1 MAQPFGPDVID
12 AIAQVKSHGDALR
25 DGDASARRALIST
38 ARFLITSL
46 ESPMEA
52 MLRLMWA
59 EPSHHAYLRVAV
71 DLQLFKNMSA
81 NGGTAKSVNLLAR
94 LCGVDALLLARLMKH
109 LAAMG
114 TIREVS
120 AEVYEHT
127 ALSMAMIEPPVYDAV
142 TCCYDLIRPSYQK
155 LPQYLA
161 GRGYAMPQDPK
172 DGVFQYA
179 YGTGHTLFQYLAANP
194 NEMIKFGSH
203 MAGYSQ
209 GRPRWCQPGFYP
221 VDERLGQGL
230 QAGDDQVLLVDVG
243 GGKGQDLLLFKKQFP
258 HLHGRL
264 VLQDLPEV
272 IAEAKPNLENGF
284 EAFGHNFTTPQPV
297 KGARAYYLH
306 SVLHDWSDDEGRRIL
321 QQIIPAM
328 KKGYSKVL
336 INECVIPDVQADPI
350 MTGVDGNLMV
360 LTASRERTKAQW
372 DKLIESVGLK
382 VSQTFTHPEA
392 YESLI
397 ECELV

>member
-1 MAQPFGPDVID
+1 MAQPFSLDFID
-12 AIAQVKSHGDALR
+12 ALNQVKSHGEALR
-25 DGDASARRALIST
+25 DGDASARRALLSA
-38 ARFLITSL
+38 ARSLIASL

-71 DLQLFKNMSA
+71 DLQLFKNMSGE
-81 NGGTAKSVNLLAR
+81 GGTANTVNSLAR
-94 LCGVDALLLARLMKH
+94 LCGADPLLLARIMKH

-127 ALSMAMIEPPVYDAV
+127 ALSRAMIDAPVYDAV
-142 TCCYDLIRPSYQK
+142 TCCYDILRPSYQK

-161 GRGYAMPQDPK
+161 EHSYAMPKDPN
-172 DGVFQYA
+172 DGPFQYA
-179 YGTGHTLFQYLAANP
+179 FGAGQNLFQYLVANP
-194 NEMIKFGSH
+194 DQMMKWTGH
-203 MAGYSQ
+203 MAGYSY

-221 VDERLGQGL
+221 VEDRLGEGL
-230 QAGDDQVLLVDVG
+230 QPGNDQVLLVDVG

-258 HLHGRL
+258 HLPGRL

-272 IAEAKPNLENGF
+272 ITEAKSTLEDDI
-284 EAFGHNFTTPQPV
+284 EAFGHDFTTPQPV
-297 KGARAYYLH
+297 EGARAYYLH
-306 SVLHDWSDDEGRRIL
+306 SVLHDWSDDECQRIL
-321 QQIIPAM
+321 QQIVPAM

-336 INECVIPDVQADPI
+336 INECVIPSVQADPI

-360 LTASRERTKAQW
+360 TMASRERTEPQW
-372 DKLIESVGLK
+372 EKLIESAGLK
-382 VSQTFTHPEA
+382 VNQIYTHLEA

-397 ECELV
+397 ECELL